1 MSSLYNSMDD
11 MKISDN
17 LLDIISRGEPSM
29 ETYEMMNR
37 YELTNIDINGML
49 HDSNYY
55 NYKEYGIPDRIQN
68 ILDNIFN
75 DNWIIMKGMYG
86 IYISNK
92 ENKYIT
98 STPTEL
104 VEMTMRDNSITS
116 SYINKIELCL
126 LSEMEIGRA
135 HV

>member
-1 MSSLYNSMDD
+1 
-11 MKISDN
+11 
-17 LLDIISRGEPSM
+17 
-29 ETYEMMNR
+29 MNR

-126 LSEMEIGRA
+126 LSETEFELHDYLENIIF
-135 HV
+135 